1 MSLDHYVTLGRSGL
15 RVSPFAL
22 GAMTFGEDPG
32 GAGCSVEE
40 SEKILASYLDLGGNF
55 VDTANFYTN
64 GHSEKILGDFFA
76 AQPGRRQH
84 VVLASK
90 FFGNMFPGDPNGGGA
105 GRASIIAQLEQTLR
119 RLRTDYLDLYW
130 LHNWDRGTPIE
141 ETMRTLDDL
150 VRAGKIRYVGFSN
163 TPAWVTAQAQTT
175 AQLRGWTPLIALQVE
190 YSLLARTVEGE
201 LGPLAFD
208 QGIALTPWSPL
219 KNGFLSGK
227 YRRGAEVADSAR
239 TAYVGGPSEAEFAVI
254 DVVAAIADVLGTTS
268 AAVSLAWLRARP
280 GTVVPIV
287 GARRLEHLTGN
298 LAALEISLSA
308 DQLARLDEVSAP
320 TLDYP
325 APMHGAQRAM
335 LQFAGTTVDGEPSA
349 VYPPLLQSDVRY

>member
-15 RVSPFAL
+15 RVSPLAL

-32 GAGCSVEE
+32 GAGCGVEE
-40 SEKILASYLDLGGNF
+40 SEKILAAYLDRGGNF

-76 AQPGRRQH
+76 ARPGSRQH

-90 FFGNMFPGDPNGGGA
+90 FFTNMFPGDPNGGGA
-105 GRASIIAQLEQTLR
+105 GRGSITAALDATLR

-130 LHNWDRGTPIE
+130 LHNWDRNTPIE
-141 ETMRTLDDL
+141 ETLRALDDL

-175 AQLRGWTPLIALQVE
+175 ALLRGWTPLIALQVE

-201 LGPLAFD
+201 LAPLARD
-208 QGIALTPWSPL
+208 QGMALVPWSPL

-239 TAYVGGPSEAEFAVI
+239 TAFVGGPSEDDFVVI
-254 DVVAAIADVLGTTS
+254 DAVAAVADELGTSS
-268 AAVSLAWLRARP
+268 AAVALAWLRARA

-287 GARRLEHLTGN
+287 GARRVEQLESN
-298 LAALEISLSA
+298 LAASDVVLSPE
-308 DQLARLDEVSAP
+308 QLRRLDEVSAP
-320 TLDYP
+320 SLDYP
-325 APMHGAQRAM
+325 APMHGALRAM
-335 LQFAGTTVDGEPSA
+335 LQFAGSTVDGEPST
-349 VYPPLLQSDVRY
+349 VYPPLVQSAVRY